1 MSRQQGG
8 SCVGVGVKITHATML
23 GRKPSSGP
31 QTMPPKSSIQSITS
45 STEAVDQLSDG
56 HIGNAGKKVGKP
68 GLDFDAV

>member
-1 MSRQQGG
+1 
-8 SCVGVGVKITHATML
+8 
-23 GRKPSSGP
+23 
-31 QTMPPKSSIQSITS
+31 MPPKSSIQSITS